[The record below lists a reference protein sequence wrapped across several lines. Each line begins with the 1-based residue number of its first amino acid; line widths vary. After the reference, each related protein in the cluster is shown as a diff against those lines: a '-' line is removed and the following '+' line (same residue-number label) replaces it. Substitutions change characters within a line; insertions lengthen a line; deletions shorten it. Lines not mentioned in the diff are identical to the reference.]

1 MNAIMSS
8 SPSLPIFE
16 PLECHIRSQRLVER
30 PFTPSSH
37 DLIIFTRDGKPL
49 VAKNAS
55 PYQMVNTLERSNR
68 SCAGGQLD
76 ADGDACA
83 PLTIIRFGEEDN
95 IKGSPSQSHEDWS
108 RLWPCFDCCY
118 NDDDNTNFVAMLR
131 QEDYHCTT
139 SISKHKK
146 THESRTI
153 ECSKISYSLNIREK
167 HILLAHHFHKVDG
180 EDKQMIRMVTSG
192 LPLSKIEMVLCRASS
207 LLKTS
212 PSISNI
218 ELPGGIEPP
227 ARIPHPKVI
236 ICAMLEGVE
245 QHCMEQVADYR
256 YWIAKIE
263 KDVNAQRDTSNR
275 KLKDLEFDYD
285 PYVKLSE
292 TGIDLGDVRQKLQY
306 LLSSIESL
314 QGMAGRPEV
323 CNVFSKDPQAQHN
336 NPAVAEE
343 AGIWHCRWWH
353 QLEAAR
359 VRLITLK
366 GNCQHHN
373 INVENLRE
381 RVKGILSMVSIL
393 LAERENAWNHEAQN
407 QRQETSNNQLK
418 IIEYQTSMFE
428 QQEIIVAQT
437 KRDNAVM
444 KVIAVLSALL
454 LPGTFIATLFSVPV
468 FNWDQENPI
477 GPHFKT
483 YWYFTAPITTV
494 LVVGFSA
501 WFLKMWYD
509 DNLEEKR
516 RIYIKKK
523 ENEAG

>member
-1 MNAIMSS
+1 
-8 SPSLPIFE
+8 
-16 PLECHIRSQRLVER
+16 
-30 PFTPSSH
+30 
-37 DLIIFTRDGKPL
+37 
-49 VAKNAS
+49 
-55 PYQMVNTLERSNR
+55 
-68 SCAGGQLD
+68 
-76 ADGDACA
+76 
-83 PLTIIRFGEEDN
+83 
-95 IKGSPSQSHEDWS
+95 
-108 RLWPCFDCCY
+108 
-118 NDDDNTNFVAMLR
+118 MLR

-146 THESRTI
+146 TDESRTI
-153 ECSKISYSLNIREK
+153 ECCKISYSLNIREK
-167 HILLAHHFHKVDG
+167 HIFLAHHFHKVDG

-212 PSISNI
+212 PSMTNI

-227 ARIPHPKVI
+227 ACIPHPKVI

-256 YWIAKIE
+256 DWIAKIE

-323 CNVFSKDPQAQHN
+323 CNVFPKGAQAQHN
-336 NPAVAEE
+336 NPVVAEE

-353 QLEAAR
+353 QLEAVR

-381 RVKGILSMVSIL
+381 RVKGILTMV
-393 LAERENAWNHEAQN
+393 W
-407 QRQETSNNQLK
+407 K
-418 IIEYQTSMFE
+418 P
-428 QQEIIVAQT
+428 
-437 KRDNAVM
+437 
-444 KVIAVLSALL
+444 LS
-454 LPGTFIATLFSVPV
+454 
-468 FNWDQENPI
+468 
-477 GPHFKT
+477 
-483 YWYFTAPITTV
+483 
-494 LVVGFSA
+494 
-501 WFLKMWYD
+501 
-509 DNLEEKR
+509 
-516 RIYIKKK
+516 
-523 ENEAG
+523 